1 LLVVPSFVVLPGGA
15 QAQDPGTQIYY
26 TKERQFWIPFDPVPM
41 PHLVKQLQLFVSSD
55 QGKRWDPFAIAP
67 PEQKKFYFTAQADG
81 LYWFAVQTTAHDGKR
96 IPPSMEGARPSL
108 RVIVDTIPPTV
119 NLRPLP
125 PRAGEVGVSWD
136 VRDEWFDENQEGAIR
151 LEYRSAGGAA
161 WTPLRRGLG
170 AQLYWNPE
178 TNGVLEVR
186 LRARDRAGNW
196 GEATTNVS
204 LGGQAAGPNP
214 QPPPAEGSPAPA
226 NFGLPPLDPGRR
238 MVNSKTIRLN
248 FEIKDKGPSG
258 ISSLELWFTQD
269 GRSWNKYPLPKP
281 PEAGFTSPL
290 TVPVAQEGVYG
301 FTLVAKSG
309 VGLGERPPQLGDR
322 PQVWV
327 EVDLTKPVV
336 QLQGV
341 LVGQEKDKGKLFISW
356 TAQDK
361 NLDKTPITLSFA
373 EKTGGPW
380 TPITLDRIGNSG
392 RYVWSMPPTVPYQFL
407 VKVEAIDTAG
417 NVGEALTPELVK
429 VDLSQPKARILTVG
443 PGGR

>member
-1 LLVVPSFVVLPGGA
+1 LLVVPSFVVPPGGA
-15 QAQDPGTQIYY
+15 QAQDPGTQIHY

-41 PHLVKQLQLFVSSD
+41 AHLVKQLRLFVSID
-55 QGKRWDPFAIAP
+55 QGKHWDPFAIAP
-67 PEQKKFYFTAQADG
+67 PEQRKFYFTSQADG
-81 LYWFAVQTTAHDGKR
+81 LYWFAVQTTTHEGKMT
-96 IPPSMEGARPSL
+96 PPLMEGARPSL
-108 RVIVDTIPPTV
+108 RVIVDTIPPLV

-125 PRAGEVGVSWD
+125 PRGGEVGVSWE
-136 VRDEWFDENQEGAIR
+136 VRDEWFDENQFDAIR
-151 LEYRSAGGAA
+151 LEYRGVGGAA

-170 AQLYWNPE
+170 SQVYWNPE

-196 GEATTNVS
+196 AAATANVS
-204 LGGQAAGPNP
+204 LNGQAAPVSA
-214 QPPPAEGSPAPA
+214 AEGGGVPSNP
-226 NFGLPPLDPGRR
+226 GMPPLDPGRR
-238 MVNSKTIRLN
+238 MVNTKTIGLN
-248 FEIKDKGPSG
+248 FEIKDRGPSG

-269 GRSWNKYPLPKP
+269 GRSWNKYPLSKP
-281 PEAGFTSPL
+281 PETGFTSPL
-290 TVPVAQEGVYG
+290 NVPVAQEGVYG

-309 VGLGERPPQLGDR
+309 VGLGERPPQIGDR

-341 LVGQEKDKGKLFISW
+341 LVGKEKDKGKLFISW

-373 EKTGGPW
+373 EQAGGPW
-380 TPITLDRIGNSG
+380 TPILADRIGNSG
-392 RYVWSMPPTVPYQFL
+392 RYVWSMPPNVPYQFL

-417 NVGEALTPELVK
+417 NVGEAVTPELVK
-429 VDLSQPKARILTVG
+429 VDLSQPKARILNVG